1 MSEENDSVET
11 EETATNTTTETT
23 ESSGKT
29 YSETEVQKLIDEQV
43 RGLKGKVEELL
54 SEKKSASQRA
64 NQLEEEQKRQEEE
77 RMTEKQQFKELYER
91 EQKSKLELQ
100 EEHEEFKNRIRQ
112 QEIGNEAL
120 KVASELTR
128 DTARGELL
136 QEKAMQYA
144 KYSDDGV
151 SFELGGIPVDKDK
164 LLSHLR
170 EKYPFLVDGSGATG
184 GGASGSNNGGAVA
197 TKSFSEM
204 SGAELSQLRAES
216 PQEYQRLRDEFYG
229 QR

>member
-1 MSEENDSVET
+1 MSEENDSVDT
-11 EETATNTTTETT
+11 KDTTATDTTTDTS
-23 ESSGKT
+23 SSGKT
-29 YSETEVQKLIDEQV
+29 YSETEVQQLIDEQV

-64 NQLEEEQKRQEEE
+64 KELEEEQKRQEED
-77 RMTEKQQFKELYER
+77 RMAEKQQFKELYER
-91 EQKSKLELQ
+91 EQKSKQELQ
-100 EEHEEFKNRIRQ
+100 EQYEEFQNRIRQ

-120 KVASELTR
+120 KLSSELTR
-128 DTARGELL
+128 DNARGELL

-144 KYSDDGV
+144 KYSEDGV
-151 SFELGGIPVDKDK
+151 TFELGGVPVDKDK
-164 LLSHLR
+164 ILSHLR

-184 GGASGSNNGGAVA
+184 GGAAGSNNGGAVV

-204 SGAELSQLRAES
+204 SGAELSELRAES

>member
-1 MSEENDSVET
+1 MSDENDSVTKDET
-11 EETATNTTTETT
+11 TTTTETAP
-23 ESSGKT
+23 ESSVKK
-29 YSETEVQKLIDEQV
+29 YSETEVQQLIDEQV
-43 RGLKGKVEELL
+43 RGLKSKVEELL

-64 NQLEEEQKRQEEE
+64 KELEEEQKRQEED
-77 RMTEKQQFKELYER
+77 RMAEKQQFKELYER
-91 EQKSKLELQ
+91 EQKSKQELQ
-100 EEHEEFKNRIRQ
+100 EQYEEFQNRIRQ

-120 KVASELTR
+120 KLSSELTR
-128 DTARGELL
+128 DSARGELL

-144 KYSDDGV
+144 KYSEYGV
-151 SFELGGIPVDKDK
+151 TFELGGVPVDKDK
-164 LLSHLR
+164 ILSHLR

-184 GGASGSNNGGAVA
+184 GGAAGSNNGGAVV

-204 SGAELSQLRAES
+204 SGAELSELRAES

>member
-1 MSEENDSVET
+1 MSDENDSVTKDET
-11 EETATNTTTETT
+11 TTTTETAP
-23 ESSGKT
+23 ESSGKK
-29 YSETEVQKLIDEQV
+29 YSETEVQQLIDEQV
-43 RGLKGKVEELL
+43 RGLKSKVEELL

-64 NQLEEEQKRQEEE
+64 KELEEEQKRQEED
-77 RMTEKQQFKELYER
+77 RMAEKQQFKELYER
-91 EQKSKLELQ
+91 EQKSKQELQ
-100 EEHEEFKNRIRQ
+100 EQYEEFQNRIRQ

-120 KVASELTR
+120 KLSSELTR

-144 KYSDDGV
+144 KYSEDGV
-151 SFELGGIPVDKDK
+151 TFELGGVPVDKDK
-164 LLSHLR
+164 ILSHLR

-184 GGASGSNNGGAVA
+184 GGAAGSNNGGAVV

-204 SGAELSQLRAES
+204 SGAELSELRAES